1 MFTCWRIKG
10 SLSELGLPV
19 VEHLCCDTIGY
30 ETLEKVASGKSVFR
44 VYLEILSSYVLSIF
58 FHALF

>member
-30 ETLEKVASGKSVFR
+30 ETLEKVASGKSV
-44 VYLEILSSYVLSIF
+44 YLEILSSNVLSIF
-58 FHALF
+58 FHTSF